1 MRRTHATLSISPVA
15 GKNQHDTYGPAEM
28 KALGKL
34 LLIIYVFRDGRTH
47 ARIVGGK
54 LDPNNVNHVFD
65 ALNLSRTSNDAVSTF
80 QPQPHPSGKI
90 RAPIAD
96 AQVFTDNNGN
106 NRNPAR
112 ERVSLSAELV
122 VSEGVESGGSVSL
135 ELLPRQNA
143 SDVRQGDLGKHSD
156 HRQLETNFKDLEDTL
171 QEIARKDPREWTA
184 AEWLA
189 EASISTSGCSPLSAS
204 SKAMTLE
211 CSRLSSIPEGKRPR
225 VSLSCKQVEIPA
237 EIRGFACP
245 SHSSEQY
252 STEAKSISR
261 HYTGD
266 IDSPSSPGMSAILL
280 STPVA
285 IRAVFSPFLSR
296 FRDSRRHAGAM

>member
-1 MRRTHATLSISPVA
+1 
-15 GKNQHDTYGPAEM
+15 M

-184 AEWLA
+184 AEWLVMLIFL
-189 EASISTSGCSPLSAS
+189 SFISWLGCCLLSLCCCGRRGS
-204 SKAMTLE
+204 NVLG
-211 CSRLSSIPEGKRPR
+211 CLC
-225 VSLSCKQVEIPA
+225 LYEICC
-237 EIRGFACP
+237 RDG
-245 SHSSEQY
+245 Q
-252 STEAKSISR
+252 
-261 HYTGD
+261 D
-266 IDSPSSPGMSAILL
+266 IDRCCDYM
-280 STPVA
+280 
-285 IRAVFSPFLSR
+285 
-296 FRDSRRHAGAM
+296 GAMA